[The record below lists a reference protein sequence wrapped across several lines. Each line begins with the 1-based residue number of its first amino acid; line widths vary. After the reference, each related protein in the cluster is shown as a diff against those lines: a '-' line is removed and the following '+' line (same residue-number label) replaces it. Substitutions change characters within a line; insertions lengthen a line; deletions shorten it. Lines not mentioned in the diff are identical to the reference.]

1 MSTEIQP
8 DASGRLLTYEQLRQR
23 RDSLRNRQVRI
34 VNINP
39 ERTGGRYWRENY
51 NGHTDDIAR
60 AGVFAVPNV
69 IRDNVSPSVVY
80 ELVDDTAQPFE
91 PPKERTLLSAP
102 QAAACL
108 DKIGDK
114 MCRLV
119 VWDTHRGDHMKYWR
133 RPLGTGVSSDLEQSL
148 QMRVSTV
155 VANQYQNCKIDMLD
169 QEMAAEIA
177 KLPFRKCSL
186 AICIPTALVLSLQL
200 QPNNPTYRALLLRRF
215 GVMPP
220 TDVTTFEALKDWIE
234 FNCDPPP
241 QGEMPIPTPTPPPPP
256 PPVNRY
262 VVRLAFSD
270 SEYGRCRYSVHRT
283 GQGDYGFS
291 EDDIRQIV
299 SEASDFEEVIAA
311 VEHKISDRAWTCS
324 PQMHEGERFDYEQYE
339 EEGTQE
345 HQFQHRD
352 SQALRRNRLMSYLF
366 RILLPE
372 EQQRIGIRAEEPTP
386 QPTLQQLNP
395 DPFPIEQQFTQAVQ
409 DEPLF

>member
-1 MSTEIQP
+1 MSTEIQA
-8 DASGRLLTYEQLRQR
+8 DASGRLMTYEQLRQR

-39 ERTGGRYWRENY
+39 ERAGGRYWRANY
-51 NGHTDDIAR
+51 HGHTDDIAH
-60 AGVFAVPNV
+60 AGAFAVPNV
-69 IRDNVSPSVVY
+69 IADSVGSGVMY
-80 ELVDDTAQPFE
+80 ELVDDTTNPKD
-91 PPKERTLLSAP
+91 PPKERTLLRVDHSA
-102 QAAACL
+102 AFL

-114 MCRLV
+114 MCRLL
-119 VWDTHRGDHMKYWR
+119 VWDPRRGDHMKYWR

-186 AICIPTALVLSLQL
+186 ASWIPNTLVLSLQL

-241 QGEMPIPTPTPPPPP
+241 QGEMPIPTPTPPPPA
-256 PPVNRY
+256 PVNRY

-270 SEYGRCRYSVHRT
+270 SEYGRCHYSAHRT

-311 VEHKISDRAWTCS
+311 VEHKISDSAWTCS
-324 PQMHEGERFDYEQYE
+324 PQMHEGERFDYDQYE
-339 EEGTQE
+339 EQGTQE

-352 SQALRRNRLMSYLF
+352 SQALRRNRLMAYLF

-386 QPTLQQLNP
+386 PQQPMIPQMGPDETL
-395 DPFPIEQQFTQAVQ
+395 F
-409 DEPLF
+409 